1 MTSED
6 GSLVRG
12 LRVLAISAEVPSPV
26 GSGGSVRAWHCLRAL
41 AQDHRVH
48 LCLLA
53 AAEPEKLVQDL
64 GLEKCSVCP
73 PSSGKRDTSIR
84 RLCGSLFLPTG
95 KHGRALLLAGNN
107 ICVERGDSDSLSLL
121 HRIYGWWLVV
131 LLWILRRFVLL
142 DPLDLH
148 LRPQA
153 DRLSSD
159 VIEGLS
165 GRIDAIWI
173 EHSYLYPLAER
184 CRDRFVARRILV
196 NAHNVEHHLKRLSAE
211 ACGSALARSWQ
222 RQVSELCRQ
231 IETRMLR
238 DATLVICCSDEDRLR
253 FGVLAPKRGPHAT
266 VAVVANG
273 VDTGHFCGPYSS
285 PKAPCLIFTGTGGYG
300 PNDDAVKW
308 LLIELLPQMRK
319 RLPELRLIVAGRHAE
334 KNWGTWVGSDAG
346 TEVHSDVPDIRPLMQ
361 RATAAI
367 VPLRQGSGTRFK
379 ILEAMSMELPVIST
393 SLGAEGLNVQH
404 RQELLLA
411 DSVDDISDAVVA
423 VFANAELRQG
433 LATAGR
439 RLVCE
444 KYDWAAIEAQLRSH
458 LRQSVSL

>member
-6 GSLVRG
+6 GSVVRS

-64 GLEKCSVCP
+64 GLEKCTVCP
-73 PSSGKRDTSIR
+73 PSSGKRDTSIE
-84 RLCGSLFLPTG
+84 RLCGSLFLPIR
-95 KHGRALLLAGNN
+95 KHGRALMLAGHN
-107 ICVERGDSDSLSLL
+107 ICVERGESKSLSLL
-121 HRIYGWWLVV
+121 HRVYGWWLVG

-153 DRLSSD
+153 DRLSSE

-165 GRIDAIWI
+165 GRIDAVWI

-184 CRDRFVARRILV
+184 CRDRLAAHRVFV

-222 RQVSELCRQ
+222 RQVAESCRQ
-231 IETRMLR
+231 FETRMLR
-238 DATLVICCSDEDRLR
+238 DATLVICCSDEDIAR
-253 FGVLAPKRGPHAT
+253 FRGIAPLSGPQAT
-266 VAVVANG
+266 LVVAANG

-308 LLIELLPQMRK
+308 LLSELLPQIRK
-319 RLPELRLIVAGRHAE
+319 RLPELRLILAGRQAARS
-334 KNWGTWVGSDAG
+334 WGAWVGSDAG
-346 TEVHSDVPDIRPLMQ
+346 IEVHSDVPDIRPLMQ
-361 RATAAI
+361 GATAAV

-379 ILEAMSMELPVIST
+379 ILEAMSMGLPVIST

-404 RQELLLA
+404 GQNLLLA
-411 DSVDDISDAVVA
+411 DSVKDISDAVVA
-423 VFANAELRQG
+423 VCADAELRQE
-433 LATAGR
+433 LSVAGR

-444 KYDWAAIEAQLRSH
+444 KYDWVAIEAQLRGH
-458 LRQSVSL
+458 LRQSILL

>member
-6 GSLVRG
+6 GSVVRS
-12 LRVLAISAEVPSPV
+12 LQVLAISAEVPSPV

-41 AQDHRVH
+41 TRDHRVH

-53 AAEPEKLVQDL
+53 AAEPEKLIQDL
-64 GLEKCSVCP
+64 GLEKCTVCP
-73 PSSGKRDTSIR
+73 PSSGKRDTSIG
-84 RLCGSLFLPTG
+84 RLCGSLFYPTR

-107 ICVERGDSDSLSLL
+107 ICVERGESKSLSLL

-131 LLWILRRFVLL
+131 VLWILRRFVLL

-165 GRIDAIWI
+165 GRIDAVWI

-184 CRDRFVARRILV
+184 CRDRFVAPRILV

-231 IETRMLR
+231 FESRMLR
-238 DATLVICCSDEDRLR
+238 DANLVFCCSDEDRQR

-266 VAVVANG
+266 VAVAANG

-308 LLIELLPQMRK
+308 LLSELLPQIRK
-319 RLPELRLIVAGRHAE
+319 RLPELRLILAGRQAARS
-334 KNWGTWVGSDAG
+334 WGAWVGSDAG
-346 TEVHSDVPDIRPLMQ
+346 IEVHSDVPDIRPLMQ

-393 SLGAEGLNVQH
+393 SLGAEGLNVKH

-411 DSVDDISDAVVA
+411 DSVEDISDAAVA
-423 VFANAELRQG
+423 VCANAELRHE
-433 LATAGR
+433 LSVAGR

-444 KYDWAAIEAQLRSH
+444 KYDWVAIEAQLLGH
-458 LRQSVSL
+458 LQQSVLL